1 MRAEDTSLGA
11 QDRGILGTIGD
22 VLSAPR
28 RMLWGALGGPEHGN
42 QLMSQ
47 LFGMDE
53 NSGVAKGLG
62 FGAEMLLDP
71 LNMILAAPLL
81 KGAMGASRAG
91 AGAMEALNAAKAA
104 EAAGAAGAA
113 GAASRIGG
121 GGATAAREALLLQ
134 EQGNVARQLAKE
146 ATMAQDLGRAD
157 LLGMSMG
164 QTKAFQQA
172 TPETIAAFEA
182 AGLGRG
188 TPGTMRTLAPGY
200 EVGGLEVM
208 GGRLPQGATMAPVSY
223 PTGGLTKAGNPAMRS
238 SGSAVAI
245 GPEGLPQM
253 PAGAAD
259 QLLMSPM
266 GSSGDELAAMLAQRT
281 RPAGMRGQ
289 AEIGQDITGNIL
301 RQGQMRRVAGVTDR
315 LRQQAIMGDV
325 AARQAAVDA
334 MGMGGFDWGMV
345 GTGLGGGS
353 ALGAALG
360 MGAF

>member
-1 MRAEDTSLGA
+1 
-11 QDRGILGTIGD
+11 
-22 VLSAPR
+22 
-28 RMLWGALGGPEHGN
+28 
-42 QLMSQ
+42 MSQ

-104 EAAGAAGAA
+104 EAAGGASQAARL
-113 GAASRIGG
+113 AAS
-121 GGATAAREALLLQ
+121 GATPAREALLLS
-134 EQGNVARQLAKE
+134 EQANTARQLAKE

-164 QTKAFQQA
+164 QTKAFSQA
-172 TPETIAAFEA
+172 SPETIAAFEA

-200 EVGGLEVM
+200 DVGGLEVM
-208 GGRLPQGATMAPVSY
+208 GGRLPQGASMAPVSY

-266 GSSGDELAAMLAQRT
+266 GSNADELAAMLAQRT

-289 AEIGQDITGNIL
+289 AEIGQDIAGNIL
-301 RQGQMRRVAGVTDR
+301 RQGQMRRVAGATDR
-315 LRQQAIMGDV
+315 LRQQALMGDV
-325 AARQAAVDA
+325 AARQAAADA
-334 MGMGGFDWGMV
+334 MGMGAFDWGMV
-345 GTGLGGGS
+345 GAGLGGGS